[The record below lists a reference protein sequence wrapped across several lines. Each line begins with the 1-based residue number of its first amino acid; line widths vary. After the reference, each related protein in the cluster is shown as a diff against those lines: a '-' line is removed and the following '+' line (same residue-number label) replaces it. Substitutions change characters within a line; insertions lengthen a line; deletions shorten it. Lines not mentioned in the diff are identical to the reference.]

1 MVRQPV
7 DRKMDHARDL
17 ALALGYL
24 ALYSEDPAQ
33 FSVHPHPDGHPLLLE
48 CTSRGRIA
56 DVRSFLASVPTG
68 GILGLNAAAAAVVK
82 ENHGRHGTV
91 VILSDFLYAE
101 EAYREALR
109 NLAGRGFQVAAIQIR
124 GRTELDL
131 PDIGEDVLDVQD
143 AETGRRKRIAID
155 DRTRTLYRQLV
166 DTHRRRLQ
174 SLCYS
179 LRIWHSEF
187 VPPETNPEAYLEEFT
202 LQQLPG
208 MGFLRG
214 KV

>member
-1 MVRQPV
+1 
-7 DRKMDHARDL
+7 MDYARDL

-24 ALYSEDPAQ
+24 ALYCDDPAQ
-33 FSVHPHPDGHPLLLE
+33 FSVHPHPAGHPLLLE

-56 DVRSFLASVPTG
+56 DVRSFLASIPTG
-68 GILGLNAAAAAVVK
+68 GVLGLSAAAATVVN
-82 ENHGRHGTV
+82 ENHGRSGTV
-91 VILSDFLYAE
+91 VILSDFLYPE

-109 NLAGRGFQVAAIQIR
+109 TLAGRGFQVAAIQIR

-131 PDIGEDVLDVQD
+131 PAVGEDVLELQD
-143 AETGRRKRIAID
+143 SETGRRKRIAID
-155 DRTRTLYRQLV
+155 DRTRALYRQLV

-174 SLCYS
+174 NLCYS

-187 VPPETNPEAYLEEFT
+187 LPPEAGPEAYLEEFT